1 MRLDYL
7 MPSVL
12 EFGLKLI
19 AISRHAMFLMRNITM
34 KELKMV
40 QRRRVAERETGERSE
55 LFSSLLLNNEH
66 FSNVQLV

>member
-7 MPSVL
+7 VPSVL
-12 EFGLKLI
+12 DFGLILM
-19 AISRHAMFLMRNITM
+19 AILSHAMFWMRNVTM

-55 LFSSLLLNNEH
+55 RFSSLLLNNEH
-66 FSNVQLV
+66 FSNVQQV